1 MMHDTSPRRDRRAE
15 QVMTIAAK
23 SLRREIQIANLQPAR
38 PGQRQ
43 IQANERELDRDR
55 RNEREGA
62 EMMEERKQ
70 RGHRYVVR
78 SG

>member
-1 MMHDTSPRRDRRAE
+1 
-15 QVMTIAAK
+15 MTIAAN

-38 PGQRQ
+38 PEQRQ

-62 EMMEERKQ
+62 EMMEEGNSVDIR
-70 RGHRYVVR
+70 R
-78 SG
+78 SKRLSCALTR